1 MNENERLSTSDIAS
15 AGDRETEER
24 PEKMGQLDQGR
35 PAATTTVQ
43 KAEQSGPTALFKSED
58 AEAMRSHWSEAQAA
72 FVDDPRQAVQ
82 RADELVAEVI
92 KRLADTFADERSKLE
107 QQWSS
112 GEDVSTEDLRMA
124 LQRYRLFFDRL
135 LSI

>member
-1 MNENERLSTSDIAS
+1 MNENERPSTSDIAS
-15 AGDRETEER
+15 AGDRVTEER
-24 PEKMGQLDQGR
+24 PERMTQLDQGR

-43 KAEQSGPTALFKSED
+43 EAEQSGPTALFKPED
-58 AEAMRSHWSEAQAA
+58 AGAMQSHWSEVQAA

-82 RADELVAEVI
+82 RADELVAKVI

-112 GEDVSTEDLRMA
+112 GENVSTEDLRVA